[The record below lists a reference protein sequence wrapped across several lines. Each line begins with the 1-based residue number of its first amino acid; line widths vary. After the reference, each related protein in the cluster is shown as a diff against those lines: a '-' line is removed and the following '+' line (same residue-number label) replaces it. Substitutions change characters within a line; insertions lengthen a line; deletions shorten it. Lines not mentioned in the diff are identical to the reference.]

1 MFASRQKNLM
11 YRMSFMVVLTTALL
25 VVTTVATDDCESD
38 SCDVGSL
45 MQMHTVDPVS
55 KGLASQPSAV
65 SREAKADAS
74 QMRPGALTA
83 KGSIGDRVLASWFEV
98 AQLWRLGHRSLS
110 KHTSNDLSQ
119 KPEDAK
125 LFQQAAEIGYHHP
138 TDLAWLTMI
147 PCIIIGFALAGIV
160 INVVSSRSPGSGG
173 EDKKAEAQPLAE
185 RGEATKKMTAVQ
197 MLFNMVQNIV
207 GEGMLSLPAGIAG
220 GTGLLAGSLI
230 AFFFCSLM
238 GYTFA
243 IMGRTCYATGEKTH
257 KDCAAKVSG
266 PGLAQT
272 MAVVLMLKTVFTCL
286 TYAIVI
292 GESFSRIMQFF
303 GVAGI
308 MGTSQGTL
316 ITICVFV
323 LIPLCLQRDLS
334 ALSYT
339 SMVGCF
345 GQVWVVLSMHIR
357 YHDGSY
363 RPGGQFYDAI
373 SEADKPD
380 FSGGVMYWKT
390 SAATFVLLGS
400 LATAFIAHYNAP
412 KFYSQLEDAT
422 PEKFT
427 KVVMGAF
434 GFAMVIY
441 FWIMSV
447 GYLTFGKASE
457 GLILNNY
464 SEKDSLITAAR
475 IAMGFAVTF
484 GFPLGFT
491 GLRDATM
498 SVFDMAQDKFV
509 PVTLGLLSVII
520 TGACF
525 FHDLGLAN
533 SLGGAIFGALI
544 TLVFPG
550 LLLYFTGYHQGVT
563 EFSDRERKYGSAGIL
578 ALGFSL
584 MAFGSTLVIITR
596 YFPEVLGK

>member
-1 MFASRQKNLM
+1 MC
-11 YRMSFMVVLTTALL
+11 RMTFIAALAAILLTSGA
-25 VVTTVATDDCESD
+25 AAEDCEDD

-45 MQMHTVDPVS
+45 MQVNTKDALHAASGSKAVVQDARSTASASQAAPVS
-55 KGLASQPSAV
+55 QDTAV
-65 SREAKADAS
+65 VEPKA
-74 QMRPGALTA
+74 P
-83 KGSIGDRVLASWFEV
+83 SIGDRTVAAWLEV
-98 AQLWRLGHRSLS
+98 AQLWHLGHRSLS
-110 KHTSNDLSQ
+110 KQQEGKKLSHEE
-119 KPEDAK
+119 KDAK
-125 LFQQAAEIGYHHP
+125 LFQQAAEIADHNP
-138 TDLAWLTMI
+138 MDLAWMTMI
-147 PCIIIGFALAGIV
+147 PCIIVGCALTAIV
-160 INVVSSRSPGSGG
+160 MNFVVSRVQGSG
-173 EDKKAEAQPLAE
+173 EEKKSEAEPLAE
-185 RGEATKKMTAVQ
+185 GAVKKMTPVQ

-243 IMGRTCYATGEKTH
+243 IMGRTCHATDTSNH

-292 GESFSRIMQFF
+292 GESFSRIMLFF
-303 GVAGI
+303 GVGGF

-316 ITICVFV
+316 LTICLFI
-323 LIPLCLQRDLS
+323 LLPLCLQSDLS
-334 ALSYT
+334 VLSYT
-339 SMVGCF
+339 SMIGCF

-363 RPGGQFYDAI
+363 RPGGQFYDLI
-373 SEADKPD
+373 EEKDQPD
-380 FSGGVMYWKT
+380 FSGGGVMYWKT

-412 KFYSQLEDAT
+412 KFYSQLQDAT

-427 KVVMGAF
+427 KVVAGAF
-434 GFAMVIY
+434 GFAMIIY
-441 FWIMSV
+441 FWIMCV

-498 SVFDMAQDKFV
+498 SVFNMGPDKFV
-509 PVTLGLLSVII
+509 PVTLGLLSVIV

-533 SLGGAIFGALI
+533 SLGGAVFGALI

-550 LLLYFTGYHQGVT
+550 LLLYYTGNFRGVT
-563 EFSDRERKYGSAGIL
+563 EFSERETKYGSATVL
-578 ALGFSL
+578 VLGFTL
-584 MAFGSTLVIITR
+584 MVFGSTLVIITR
-596 YFPEVLGK
+596 YFPEVIGK

>member
-1 MFASRQKNLM
+1 MCHMTFIAGLAAIL
-11 YRMSFMVVLTTALL
+11 LTRGA
-25 VVTTVATDDCESD
+25 AEDCENTT
-38 SCDVGSL
+38 CDVGSL
-45 MQMHTVDPVS
+45 MQVNTKDALRAAS
-55 KGLASQPSAV
+55 ASQAAAV
-65 SREAKADAS
+65 SQHTGVVEPKAPAT
-74 QMRPGALTA
+74 QA
-83 KGSIGDRVLASWFEV
+83 SIGDRTVAAWLEV
-98 AQLWRLGHRSLS
+98 AQLWHLGHRSLS
-110 KHTSNDLSQ
+110 KHEDKELPHEP
-119 KPEDAK
+119 KDAK
-125 LFQQAAEIGYHHP
+125 FFQQAAEIADHNP
-138 TDLAWLTMI
+138 MDLAWMTML
-147 PCIIIGFALAGIV
+147 PCIIVGCALTAIV
-160 INVVSSRSPGSGG
+160 MNFVVSRVQGSG
-173 EDKKAEAQPLAE
+173 EEKKGQAEPLAE
-185 RGEATKKMTAVQ
+185 GAGKGMTSIQ
-197 MLFNMVQNIV
+197 MLFTLVQNIV

-243 IMGRTCYATGEKTH
+243 IMGRTCYATGQSNH
-257 KDCAAKVSG
+257 KECATKVCG

-292 GESFSRIMQFF
+292 GESFSRIMMFF
-303 GVAGI
+303 GVSGF

-316 ITICVFV
+316 LTICFFV
-323 LIPLCLQRDLS
+323 LIPLCLQKDLS
-334 ALSYT
+334 VLSYT
-339 SMVGCF
+339 SMIGCF

-363 RPGGQFYDAI
+363 RPGGQFFDLI
-373 SEADKPD
+373 EEKDQPD
-380 FSGGVMYWKT
+380 FSGGGVLYWKT
-390 SAATFVLLGS
+390 GAATFVLLGS

-412 KFYSQLEDAT
+412 KFYSQLQDAT

-427 KVVMGAF
+427 KVVAGAF
-434 GFAMVIY
+434 GFAMIIY
-441 FWIMSV
+441 FWIMCV

-498 SVFDMAQDKFV
+498 SVFDMGQDKFV
-509 PVTLGLLSVII
+509 PVTLGLLSAIV

-533 SLGGAIFGALI
+533 SLGGAVFGALI

-550 LLLYFTGYHQGVT
+550 LLLYYTGNFRGVT
-563 EFSDRERKYGSAGIL
+563 EFSENETKYASTTVL
-578 ALGFSL
+578 ALGFTL
-584 MAFGSTLVIITR
+584 MVFGSSLVIITR
-596 YFPEVLGK
+596 YFPEVIGK

>member
-1 MFASRQKNLM
+1 MFPFREGQFV
-11 YRMSFMVVLTTALL
+11 YRMTFIVALAAATI
-25 VVTTVATDDCESD
+25 VMTTVAAEECESD

-45 MQMHTVDPVS
+45 MQMQTGEPVS
-55 KGLASQPSAV
+55 TGTAASKPSAV
-65 SREAKADAS
+65 SLAATADAS
-74 QMRPGALTA
+74 SAPAAQA
-83 KGSIGDRVLASWFEV
+83 SIGNRVLAAWLEV

-110 KHTSNDLSQ
+110 KQTGKSSSR
-119 KPEDAK
+119 KPDDAR
-125 LFQQAAEIGYHHP
+125 LFEQAAEIHYHNP

-147 PCIIIGFALAGIV
+147 PCAVIGVAFTAIIMNFVWTRVQGAEEKTAAPASAESAG
-160 INVVSSRSPGSGG
+160 
-173 EDKKAEAQPLAE
+173 AE
-185 RGEATKKMTAVQ
+185 KKMTPVQ

-257 KDCAAKVSG
+257 KDCAKKVCG

-292 GESFSRIMQFF
+292 GESFSRIMLFF
-303 GVAGI
+303 GVSGI

-316 ITICVFV
+316 ITVCLFILV
-323 LIPLCLQRDLS
+323 PLCLQRDLS

-339 SMVGCF
+339 SMIGCF
-345 GQVWVVLSMHIR
+345 GQVWVVLSMHLR

-373 SEADKPD
+373 SDVDQPD
-380 FSGGVMYWKT
+380 FSGGGVMYWKT

-427 KVVMGAF
+427 KVVMSAF
-434 GFAMVIY
+434 GFSMVIY
-441 FWIMSV
+441 FWIMCV

-475 IAMGFAVTF
+475 VAMGFAVTF

-498 SVFDMAQDKFV
+498 SVFEMSQDKFV

-533 SLGGAIFGALI
+533 SLGGAVFGALI
-544 TLVFPG
+544 TLVFPA
-550 LLLYFTGYHQGVT
+550 LLLYYTGYYQGVT
-563 EFSDRERKYGSAGIL
+563 EFSETERKYGSATIL
-578 ALGFSL
+578 ALGTSL
-584 MAFGSTLVIITR
+584 MLFGSTLVIITR
-596 YFPEVLGK
+596 YFPEVIGK

>member
-1 MFASRQKNLM
+1 MLASRQGKLM
-11 YRMSFMVVLTTALL
+11 YRMSLMVVLTTATL
-25 VVTTVATDDCESD
+25 VATTVAADDCESD

-45 MQMHTVDPVS
+45 MQMNTVDPVN
-55 KGLASQPSAV
+55 KGSASQPSAV
-65 SREAKADAS
+65 SRAGKADAS
-74 QMRPGALTA
+74 QA
-83 KGSIGDRVLASWFEV
+83 SFGDRVLASWFEV

-110 KHTSNDLSQ
+110 SQSSTDLSH

-125 LFQQAAEIGYHHP
+125 FVQQAAEIRYHNP
-138 TDLAWLTMI
+138 TDLAWLTLI
-147 PCIIIGFALAGIV
+147 PCIIIGCALAGIV
-160 INVVSSRSPGSGG
+160 ISAVSSRARGSGG
-173 EDKKAEAQPLAE
+173 EDNKAEAQPLAE
-185 RGEATKKMTAVQ
+185 GREVTKKMTAVQ

-272 MAVVLMLKTVFTCL
+272 MAVVLMHKTVFTCL

-303 GVAGI
+303 GVSGI

-316 ITICVFV
+316 LTICIFI

-380 FSGGVMYWKT
+380 FSGGGVMYWKT

-422 PEKFT
+422 PDKFT

-509 PVTLGLLSVII
+509 PVTLGLLSVIV

>member
-1 MFASRQKNLM
+1 MHHLHV
-11 YRMSFMVVLTTALL
+11 MVVLATATL
-25 VVTTVATDDCESD
+25 VVTSVAQENCESD

-45 MQMHTVDPVS
+45 MQMNKGEPVTTGS
-55 KGLASQPSAV
+55 V
-65 SREAKADAS
+65 SHGNKADAS
-74 QMRPGALTA
+74 QVAPAALAA
-83 KGSIGDRVLASWFEV
+83 KASIGDRILASWLDV

-110 KHTSNDLSQ
+110 KQTSKDSSQ
-119 KPEDAK
+119 KPEDVK
-125 LFQQAAEIGYHHP
+125 LFQQAAEIRDHNP
-138 TDLAWLTMI
+138 TDLAWMTMI
-147 PCIIIGFALAGIV
+147 PCIIIGCALTGIAL
-160 INVVSSRSPGSGG
+160 NFVSSRVQGSG
-173 EDKKAEAQPLAE
+173 EEEKKPQAQAE
-185 RGEATKKMTAVQ
+185 GEAAKKMTPVQ

-230 AFFFCSLM
+230 AFFFCALM

-292 GESFSRIMQFF
+292 GESFSRIMEFF
-303 GVAGI
+303 GVSGI

-316 ITICVFV
+316 LTICVFI

-339 SMVGCF
+339 SMIGCF

-363 RPGGQFYDAI
+363 RPGGQFYDVI
-373 SEADKPD
+373 SEVDKPD
-380 FSGGVMYWKT
+380 FTGGGVMYWKT

-412 KFYSQLEDAT
+412 KFYAQLEDAT

-434 GFAMVIY
+434 GFAMIIY

-464 SEKDSLITAAR
+464 SEKDSMITTAR

-550 LLLYFTGYHQGVT
+550 LLLYYTGYFQGVT
-563 EFSDRERKYGSAGIL
+563 EFSETERKYGSAIIL
-578 ALGFSL
+578 ALGFTL
-584 MAFGSTLVIITR
+584 MIFGSSLVIITR
-596 YFPEVLGK
+596 YFPEVIGK